1 MALSLTTTQTTEVVL
16 RPALKSKLLKRLKLY
31 AELRAQSKALELAMD
46 KEKAEIGALREEA
59 GVDKLAIEGFSVAYV
74 TNIRKTLIPAKL
86 IAMGVTTSMLEE
98 ATELKP
104 GNPYTKISVPGERDA
119 IMAPFVSD

>member
-1 MALSLTTTQTTEVVL
+1 MALSLTTNQTVEVQL

-98 ATELKP
+98 ATDLKP
-104 GNPYTKISVPGERDA
+104 GRPYVKISVPGQKEYNEE
-119 IMAPFVSD
+119 